1 MLTSS
6 DLERPYDHTT
16 TKNSAKP
23 WGFALLILIPLGIYG
38 LFRFFEPEVLSF
50 VEPYLPKG
58 PDRSHLFLNDL
69 LHLVFSEM
77 LWLSGF
83 LLLAW
88 IIGVYVPI
96 NRLVDKM
103 EAGITS
109 RPLTY
114 VTTVISLSFVVS
126 LIVSYYTLDQFP
138 NSSDEYVYLYQAE
151 TFSKGK
157 LWEQAHALPDFFYF
171 NHIAQKDGLSV
182 GRFPPGWPAILSL
195 AFFAHVPPFL
205 VNPFLGL
212 VSLIVFYFLG
222 RKLYG
227 QRVTL
232 WALPALALTSFY
244 IFNSA
249 SYFSHTSCL
258 LCTLV
263 FVLGVYQYRDRQK
276 IKYLLMAGFALG
288 IMMTIRYYTALIV
301 FLPFF
306 VFLLYQYRLKAITV
320 FFWIG
325 IGSLPCVVAGF
336 WYNYSITGNPL
347 LPVTMWA
354 YHDES
359 LGFVKGHTVIK
370 GMEHLTRWILMFL
383 YWCSP
388 AIVILYFIYLWKKIR
403 HKAERLIHPEDYIFI
418 LLLAGYFFYYEI
430 GGNQYGPRF
439 FFEALPFV
447 VLTVVSR
454 LFNAHSKWAMALF
467 LSGMIYGIVKLPF
480 IAVREH
486 QVVEERKD
494 VYRQVNEQHLT
505 NAIVFLSSHTG
516 VIRPMPAGDLTRND
530 QTYNNDVLYV
540 LDLKERNEELIRFYP
555 DRKFYRYV
563 KYKEEVAGKLVR
575 VTTPPPAILLKK
587 KRALPSP

>member
-6 DLERPYDHTT
+6 DLERPYDQTT
-16 TKNSAKP
+16 TGNFAKSR
-23 WGFALLILIPLGIYG
+23 GFALLILIPLVVYG
-38 LFRFFEPEVLSF
+38 LFRFFEPEIISF
-50 VEPYLPKG
+50 VEPYLPQG
-58 PDRSHLFLNDL
+58 PDRSRLFLKDL
-69 LHLVFSEM
+69 LYLMFSEM

-83 LLLAW
+83 LFLAW
-88 IIGVYVPI
+88 MIGVYVPI
-96 NRLVDKM
+96 NHLVGKI
-103 EAGITS
+103 EAHVAS
-109 RPLTY
+109 KPLVY
-114 VTTVISLSFVVS
+114 VATVIGVSFVAS

-157 LWEQAHALPDFFYF
+157 LWEQAHPLPDFFYF

-195 AFFAHVPPFL
+195 AFSAHVSPFL
-205 VNPFLGL
+205 VNPFLGM
-212 VSLIVFYFLG
+212 VSLIVFYFFA

-227 QRVTL
+227 QRVAL
-232 WALPALALTSFY
+232 WALPVLALTSFY

-263 FVLGVYQYRDRQK
+263 FVLGVYRYRDK
-276 IKYLLMAGFALG
+276 INIRYLLMAGFALG
-288 IMMTIRYYTALIV
+288 VMMAIRYYTALIV

-306 VFLLYQYRLKAITV
+306 IFLFYQYRLKAIAI

-325 IGSLPCVVAGF
+325 IGSLPCVAAGF

-359 LGFVKGHTVIK
+359 LGFVKGHTIIK
-370 GMEHLTRWILMFL
+370 GMEHLIRWILMFL

-388 AIVILYFIYLWKKIR
+388 AVLILYFIYLWKKVTHR
-403 HKAERLIHPEDYIFI
+403 RERLFHPEDYIFI

-447 VLTVVSR
+447 VLTVVR
-454 LFNAHSKWAMALF
+454 RVFNAHSKWAMALL

-486 QVVEERKD
+486 QVVEERMD

-555 DRKFYRYV
+555 DRKFYRFV
-563 KYKEEVAGKLVR
+563 KGKEEVAGKLVR
-575 VTTPPPAILLKK
+575 VLTSPPAPLLKE
-587 KRALPSP
+587 RVFPSP